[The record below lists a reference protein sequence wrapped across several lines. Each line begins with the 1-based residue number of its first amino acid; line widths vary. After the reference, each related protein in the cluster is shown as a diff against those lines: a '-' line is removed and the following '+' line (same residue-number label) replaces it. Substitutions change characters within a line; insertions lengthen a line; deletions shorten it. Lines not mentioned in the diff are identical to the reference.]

1 MKLKKFIGN
10 HSHWTLNKQLVRRL
24 GLTETLV
31 LQHIIDLTESA
42 FKRDEIFQPITEM
55 SIELGVSEYSVKQAV
70 GKLKSLDLIN
80 VERKSVGYKNFYS
93 VNSYKVLEIINNSDD
108 SPVSSNQPTSELSP
122 LDDTDST
129 LSDDLIDSL
138 VNTKSTLSEL
148 KTNSQRV
155 ENYGTITNNT
165 TNNTDP
171 IIDTKNTFTD
181 EYRLKHSRILE
192 GLIQTEDKG
201 LFERSYESLSEIT
214 FDKIAEDNNWD
225 TDVYN
230 KWVDRIETSRIILLN
245 YTK

>member
-1 MKLKKFIGN
+1 M
-10 HSHWTLNKQLVRRL
+10 
-24 GLTETLV
+24 
-31 LQHIIDLTESA
+31 
-42 FKRDEIFQPITEM
+42 
-55 SIELGVSEYSVKQAV
+55 
-70 GKLKSLDLIN
+70 
-80 VERKSVGYKNFYS
+80 
-93 VNSYKVLEIINNSDD
+93 
-108 SPVSSNQPTSELSP
+108 
-122 LDDTDST
+122 DST

-155 ENYGTITNNT
+155 ENCGTITNNT

-171 IIDTKNTFTD
+171 IIDTNKTFTD